1 MRIIIYTG
9 KGGVGKTSIAA
20 ATALRASEL
29 GHRTLVMSTD
39 AAHSLSD
46 SLGVSLSSKITKVA
60 KGLDGIE
67 VDVLHELEHR
77 WKEIQAY
84 LTTFLV
90 SQGLDELSAKEMVVF
105 PGMEL
110 LSALFYVEELAKE
123 KRYDVVIVDTAP
135 TADTLRL
142 LSFPEVADWYFTRL
156 FGLFRNVIRVARA
169 TVGRVMKTP
178 LPSDEVL
185 EKIAELQR
193 RLKAIHELLLNPKI
207 TSVRLVVNPE
217 KMVITETQ
225 RAFTY
230 LCLYGYTV
238 ESLIVNRV
246 IPPDAGDGYFAAKL
260 EEQKEYLEMID
271 SIFSP
276 VPTLRAPLFST
287 EVLGK
292 ESLRELARLL
302 FANRDPTQ
310 VFSSEKPME
319 IYQDERGDHIIAL
332 KLPYLLDRK
341 VDLYTKKDVLI
352 VQLGSYKRLIALPY
366 SLADAE
372 PHGAEF
378 HGEWL
383 QIRFRGE
390 EAEGDAGRPKRRK
403 APSRRPRHRAAA

>member
-20 ATALRASEL
+20 ATALRSAEL

-46 SLGVSLSSKITKVA
+46 SLGVSLSSRITKVA
-60 KGLDGIE
+60 RGLDGIE
-67 VDVLHELEHR
+67 IDVLHELEHR
-77 WKEIQAY
+77 WKEVQAY
-84 LTTFLV
+84 LTTLLA
-90 SQGLDELSAKEMVVF
+90 SQGLDELSAKEMTVF

-110 LSALFYVEELAKE
+110 LSALFYVEELAAQ
-123 KRYDVVIVDTAP
+123 KRYDVIIVDTAP

-156 FGLFRNVIRVARA
+156 FGLFRSVVRVARA

-185 EKIAELQR
+185 AKIQELQR
-193 RLKAIHELLLNPKI
+193 RLKAIHELLLDPNL

-246 IPPDAGDGYFAAKL
+246 VPQDAGDGYFKAKL
-260 EEQKEYLEMID
+260 HEQKEYMEMID
-271 SIFSP
+271 SVFSP
-276 VPTLRAPLFST
+276 VPIFQAPLFST

-292 ESLRELARLL
+292 ESLRKLARLI
-302 FANRDPTQ
+302 FDERDPTAI
-310 VFSSEKPME
+310 FSAEKPME
-319 IYQDERGDHIIAL
+319 IYQDDRGDHVIAL

-352 VQLGSYKRLIALPY
+352 VQLGSYKRIIALPY
-366 SLADAE
+366 SLAETE
-372 PHGAEF
+372 PLGAAF
-378 HGEWL
+378 DGDWL
-383 QIRFRGE
+383 QIRFKGE
-390 EAEGDAGRPKRRK
+390 EVGDGRRPKRGK
-403 APSRRPRHRAAA
+403 AAPRRPRHRTTA